1 QHEKVL
7 KHMRANAGQTPY
19 RFRLDL
25 AMWAYTRTAQYDA
38 AIYPYLA
45 QAYFKDAPE
54 KTAEQAGLLPALTPR
69 LKKIQD
75 LRYGENPHQAAAFYA
90 TQNSELATQNSNIA
104 TAQQLHGKALS
115 YINLLDADAA
125 E

>member
-1 QHEKVL
+1 GPAMIRSAAKNHRSIAVVTDAIQYEKIL

-45 QAYFKDAPE
+45 DQYFKDNPE

-69 LKKIQD
+69 LRKLQD
-75 LRYGENPHQAAAFYA
+75 LRYGENPHQAAAFYGVGPE
-90 TQNSELATQNSNIA
+90 QSSIA
-104 TAQQLHGKALS
+104 S
-115 YINLLDADAA
+115 
-125 E
+125 